1 MHLFSQRERLER
13 LYNLLGMSTH
23 NTRHLLSTLNPWDGC
38 IYSPKAKLV
47 VATIL
52 HILVHQTPYCSSDWS
67 VAVLK
72 GCQLSDCTEHVQWH
86 TRHAM
91 SSPCQLTVGSSA
103 FDHGVYCVSVAHQ
116 TCPMHTVAEVQKH
129 ALCMPRLV
137 GHSIAHHI
145 DLVCPLIKLWKHLLC
160 MPFLVTSPVSHWTGL
175 VLPEKARFF

>member
-1 MHLFSQRERLER
+1 
-13 LYNLLGMSTH
+13 MSTH

-86 TRHAM
+86 SRNAM

-103 FDHGVYCVSVAHQ
+103 FDHGVYCASGGTPDTPNAHSCWSPK
-116 TCPMHTVAEVQKH
+116 TCALH
-129 ALCMPRLV
+129 ASASGTFDCTPYRFGVPTCWTL
-137 GHSIAHHI
+137 
-145 DLVCPLIKLWKHLLC
+145 K
-160 MPFLVTSPVSHWTGL
+160 TSSLHAISSDKSSFTPDWSGAT
-175 VLPEKARFF
+175 